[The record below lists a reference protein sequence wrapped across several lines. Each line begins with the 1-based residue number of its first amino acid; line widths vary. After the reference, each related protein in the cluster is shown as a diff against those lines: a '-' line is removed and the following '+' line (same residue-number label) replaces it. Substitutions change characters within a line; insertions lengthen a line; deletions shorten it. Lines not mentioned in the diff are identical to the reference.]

1 MERPVDGLAMLSQQS
16 RSADDRAPE
25 STDAERRLDLDVE
38 AVRVRNYDHREGHS
52 VHVTLEGRDVDS
64 RLSERS
70 YLAPG
75 QSTRVSGAIE
85 PGQYQLQIRVDG
97 VERRRADLEL
107 DEMPGGTAVVELG
120 NGVVSVTRGA

>member
-1 MERPVDGLAMLSQQS
+1 MLRQRS
-16 RSADDRAPE
+16 RAAAESAPE
-25 STDAERRLDLDVE
+25 TTDSDPRLDLDID
-38 AVRVRNYDHREGHS
+38 AVHVRNYDHHEGHS

-64 RLSERS
+64 LLTERS

-85 PGQYQLQIRVDG
+85 PGQYQLQVRVDG

-107 DEMPGGTAVVELG
+107 DETGAGTAVVELG

>member
-1 MERPVDGLAMLSQQS
+1 MLRQRS
-16 RSADDRAPE
+16 RAADESAPE
-25 STDAERRLDLDVE
+25 STDTSPRLDLDIE
-38 AVRVRNYDHREGHS
+38 AVHVRNYDHREGHS
-52 VHVTLEGRDVDS
+52 VHVRLEGRDVDS

-85 PGQYQLQIRVDG
+85 PGRYQLQVRVDG

-107 DEMPGGTAVVELG
+107 DETPGGTAVVELG